1 MMSGPPSMQ
10 VLAAGRRNSP
20 RLYSL
25 VITQTQTRNV
35 SPIMDIQINQTPLS
49 LPEQATLADALSLFG
64 ARPPFAVA
72 VNGEFV
78 SRGLHAVRTLQ
89 PGDKIDVVHPV
100 AGG

>member
-1 MMSGPPSMQ
+1 
-10 VLAAGRRNSP
+10 
-20 RLYSL
+20 
-25 VITQTQTRNV
+25 
-35 SPIMDIQINQTPLS
+35 MDIQVNQTVLS
-49 LPEQATLADALSLFG
+49 LREQATLAEALSLFG

-78 SRGLHAVRTLQ
+78 ARGQHAARTLR

>member
-1 MMSGPPSMQ
+1 
-10 VLAAGRRNSP
+10 
-20 RLYSL
+20 
-25 VITQTQTRNV
+25 
-35 SPIMDIQINQTPLS
+35 MDIQVNQTSLS

-78 SRGLHAVRTLQ
+78 ARGQHAARALHA
-89 PGDKIDVVHPV
+89 GDKVDVVHPV